1 MPIPSNQELYNK
13 VKEAVMKKYKKSS
26 AYSSGAIVKEY
37 KKRGGEYEDDGTEK
51 KLGRWFLEKW
61 ENVAKQ
67 NQYPVLRP
75 TIKVNK
81 NTPLTIDEISKS
93 VLKKQIKLKQ
103 QLKGD
108 KNLPIFK
115 GGSLKTNELKQF
127 LEASYLDPAPNEI
140 NGYMLDT
147 SLSNLYGKVY
157 VNTNLKKVVVSFR
170 GTKEAIDWVPNAVF
184 ALSSS
189 AYTLTDRFKT
199 AKKMVDSARKK
210 YKGWQFELTG
220 HSQGGLLVNNLCSKT
235 DKNCISLN
243 PAYKNASLKDNEYI
257 IRSSG
262 DVVSSLS
269 APKKFM
275 NSILYPSF
283 SKNHLITI
291 PAKTNNPLTEH
302 KVDILDRLD
311 PNKKIGRGGS
321 KCSCENKKELKNYIL
336 NVCLSTM

>member
-1 MPIPSNQELYNK
+1 
-13 VKEAVMKKYKKSS
+13 
-26 AYSSGAIVKEY
+26 
-37 KKRGGEYEDDGTEK
+37 
-51 KLGRWFLEKW
+51 
-61 ENVAKQ
+61 
-67 NQYPVLRP
+67 
-75 TIKVNK
+75 
-81 NTPLTIDEISKS
+81 
-93 VLKKQIKLKQ
+93 
-103 QLKGD
+103 
-108 KNLPIFK
+108 
-115 GGSLKTNELKQF
+115 LKQF
-127 LEASYLDPAPNEI
+127 LEASYLDPAPNDI
-140 NGYMLDT
+140 NGYTLDT
-147 SLSNLYGKVY
+147 TLSNLYGKVY

-170 GTKEAIDWVPNAVF
+170 GTKEATDWTNNAVF

-210 YKGWQFELTG
+210 YKGWQFELNG

-275 NSILYPSF
+275 NSILYPNWT
-283 SKNHLITI
+283 KAHLVTI
-291 PAKTNNPLTEH
+291 PAKTSNPLTEH
-302 KVDILDRLD
+302 KVDILDRLPD
-311 PNKKIGRGGS
+311 KTIGRGGS

-336 NVCLSTM
+336 NVCLSTV